1 MSEQNL
7 QHLGRHHTGSQ
18 MTGEANRWT
27 RAIFDVDVGQIYG
40 APMRRGW
47 CYSSYNAT
55 NLSTVFIASD
65 RSKYRSNVIPLG
77 SKTTQAVLNPSGPAP
92 SA

>member
-47 CYSSYNAT
+47 CYSSYKCDELIHRVHRIRQIEIPIERHTLRIENDPGRT
-55 NLSTVFIASD
+55 EPERAS
-65 RSKYRSNVIPLG
+65 
-77 SKTTQAVLNPSGPAP
+77 A
-92 SA
+92 